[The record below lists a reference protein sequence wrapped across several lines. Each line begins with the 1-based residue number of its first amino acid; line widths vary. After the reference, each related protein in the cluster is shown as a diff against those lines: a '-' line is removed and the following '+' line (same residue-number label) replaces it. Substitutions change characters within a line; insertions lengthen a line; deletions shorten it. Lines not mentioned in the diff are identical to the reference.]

1 MEIPFDTDG
10 VTRAEKTAGLGVGP
24 VRQYFPAVFGAFG
37 ACPQGV
43 PVDIITKVAHAAGA
57 ATDPDDRTAYAG
69 KPPRLME
76 RYPGPIFRAA
86 RTTRAARRYYVCG
99 GKSLV
104 DEQALFLDELD
115 EWIECFCEGIGRL
128 DCAEAVAEMANAARI
143 IEGTSEYMG
152 YPKVAELARAA
163 RESLTRQAL
172 PAALCREIGHVLRLL
187 REDIAGGND
196 TIDPTP
202 ILELLKAKA
211 GR

>member
-1 MEIPFDTDG
+1 
-10 VTRAEKTAGLGVGP
+10 
-24 VRQYFPAVFGAFG
+24 
-37 ACPQGV
+37 
-43 PVDIITKVAHAAGA
+43 
-57 ATDPDDRTAYAG
+57 
-69 KPPRLME
+69 ME

-172 PAALCREIGHVLRLL
+172 PVALCREIGHVLRLL